1 MTFSLISKENTLVTF
16 TMEFTAE
23 EFDAETDRVYKKNR
37 GRITV
42 NGFRKGKAPRSIIEK
57 KYGEGIFFE
66 EAVDN
71 LLNENYGKALDELNI
86 EPIARPSVDFGEDK
100 LEKGKGFKVTV
111 KTEVAPEV
119 EVKDYKG
126 MACERKVHVVTDE
139 DVANDLEMMRKRNAR
154 QITAEDEVK
163 MDDTVILDY
172 AGFCG
177 DEQFEGGTAEK
188 QTLKIGSNSFIPG
201 FEVQLLG
208 VKPGEEK
215 DIEVTFPV
223 DYHAENLAGK
233 PATFKCK
240 IHEIKREELPELDDE
255 FAKDA
260 SEFDTLEEL
269 KADVKKKLEE
279 SAVKAKEYA
288 GKNAVVEKLCELN
301 KFDVPQAMIDNEAA
315 NMLDEYVQQLSYQ
328 GLSLDMLLKY
338 TGKTEEDLMNE
349 MKGDAE
355 KRVTSRLALKA
366 VAAAEKIE
374 ATEDDIEAEY
384 KKMAEQY
391 KMDIEKV
398 KEAIGAGNN
407 KLFKEDIVNQK
418 TIQFLYDNAVFTD
431 VEDKKEDKPEA

>member
-1 MTFSLISKENTLVTF
+1 MTFSLISKENNVVTF

-42 NGFRKGKAPRSIIEK
+42 DGFRKGKAPRSIIEK
-57 KYGEGIFFE
+57 RYGEGIFFE

-71 LLNENYGKALDELNI
+71 LLNDNYGKALDELNI
-86 EPIARPSVDFGEDK
+86 EPIARPDVDFGEEK
-100 LEKGKGFKVTV
+100 IEKGKGFKVTV

-126 MACERKVHVVTDE
+126 MACERQVHAVTDE
-139 DVANDLEMMRKRNAR
+139 DVTQDLEMMRKRNAR

-172 AGFCG
+172 AGFCEG
-177 DEQFEGGTAEK
+177 EQFEGGTAEN
-188 QTLKIGSNSFIPG
+188 QSLKIGSNTFIPG

-208 VKPGEEK
+208 LKPGEEK
-215 DIEVTFPV
+215 DVEVTFPNE
-223 DYHAENLAGK
+223 YHVENLAGK

-260 SEFDTLEEL
+260 SEFETLDEL
-269 KADVKKKLEE
+269 KADIKKKLEE

-288 GKNAVVEKLCELN
+288 GKNAVVAKLCELN
-301 KFDVPQAMIDNEAA
+301 PFTVPQAMIDNEAA
-315 NMLDEYVQQLSYQ
+315 NMLDEYAQQLQYQ
-328 GLSLDMLLKY
+328 GLSLDMFLKY

-349 MKGDAE
+349 MKADAE
-355 KRVTSRLALKA
+355 KRVSSKLALKA
-366 VAAAEKIE
+366 VAEAEKIE
-374 ATEDDIEAEY
+374 ATEDDVEAEY

-391 KMDIEKV
+391 KMELDKV
-398 KEAIGAGNN
+398 KAALGANI
-407 KLFKEDIVNQK
+407 KLLKEDIVNQK
-418 TIQFLYDNAVFTD
+418 TIQFLYDNAKFTD